1 MKDTKLRDILD
12 YEFLSS
18 LDISDDYR
26 KISYKKTKGNYKENR
41 YDSNLWIYD
50 NETCE
55 NYQITD
61 DNKAQISAFNKD
73 SNLVYKKESTD
84 EANLFYVKDG
94 TGLGHE
100 YFSIDKDVEMIKHL
114 HDDLFLLKAKD
125 KISKDEKE
133 NDKENSYF
141 KEIDKLPFYL
151 NGLGFIKDRDSA
163 LYFYDASKDSLELIK
178 DLKTEDNLSFVD
190 INKDSS
196 KILLLRGNYT
206 DNSVM
211 ELKEDLLLLD
221 TKSGEITLLIENEFS
236 YYTARFIEDKIIFVA
251 TDMKKGGVNE
261 DCFIYSANFEGKYE
275 KISPDDFDMAF
286 GNSIGTDARFGS
298 SRTFAVKD
306 DRLYF
311 VVTDYEKSK
320 LLSISLD
327 GEIREEI
334 PEGVEDFVLADDDI
348 FYLAMGPDTLAELK
362 KNSTGKTLIEN
373 KVPTEVHPIETFDF
387 ISNGDELT
395 GYVLLPKDF
404 DKNKKYPTLLS
415 VHGGPKTEFSDV
427 FHHEHQMF
435 ASAGYMVIYT
445 NPHGSSGR
453 GVKFSDIRGRY
464 GDIDYDD
471 LMTFTDLAI
480 EKYPQIDTEKMGVY
494 GGSYGGF
501 MTNWTI
507 GHTDRFAAACAQR
520 SISNWTSFYG
530 VSDIGYYFAPDQT
543 ASDMWDSLDKM
554 WDQSPIKYAPNVT
567 TPTLFI
573 HSDEDY
579 RCPLEQGLQMYT
591 RIKENSTDT
600 KMYIFHGEN
609 HELSRS
615 GKPKGRI
622 KRLRAI
628 KEWFDKYLKD
638 ESKQA

>member
-26 KISYKKTKGNYKENR
+26 KISYKKTIGNYKENR

-50 NETCE
+50 TETNE
-55 NYQITD
+55 NYQISD
-61 DNKAQISAFNKD
+61 DNKASISTFNKD
-73 SNLVYKKESTD
+73 SNIVYKKESTD
-84 EANLFYVKDG
+84 ESDIFYVKDG
-94 TGLGHE
+94 TGLGHK
-100 YFSIDKDVEMIKHL
+100 YFAIDKDVDMIKHL
-114 HDDLFLLKAKD
+114 GDDLFLLKAKD
-125 KISKDEKE
+125 KISKEEKE
-133 NDKENSYF
+133 KEKEDSYF
-141 KEIDKLPFYL
+141 KEVDKLPFYL
-151 NGLGFIKDRDSA
+151 NGQGFIKDRDSA
-163 LYFYDASKDSLELIK
+163 LYFYDRENDKLELIK
-178 DLKTEDNLSFVD
+178 DLKAEDNLYFVD
-190 INKDSS
+190 INEDSS
-196 KILLLRGNYT
+196 KILLLRGNFT

-221 TKSGEITLLIENEFS
+221 TKSGEMTLLIENEFS
-236 YYTARFIEDKIIFVA
+236 YYTARFIEDRIIFVA

-261 DCFIYSANFEGKYE
+261 DCFIYSADFEGTYE

-298 SRTFAVKD
+298 SSTFAVKD

-311 VVTDYEKSK
+311 VVTDFEKSK
-320 LLSISLD
+320 LLSISLAGD
-327 GEIREEI
+327 IREEI
-334 PEGVEDFVLADDDI
+334 SEGVEDFVLADDDI
-348 FYLAMGPDTLAELK
+348 YYFAMGADSLSELK
-362 KNSTGKTLIEN
+362 KKSTGETLIAN
-373 KVPTEVHPIETFDF
+373 KVPSEVLPIETFDF
-387 ISNGDELT
+387 VSNGDELT
-395 GYVLLPKDF
+395 GYVLLPTDF

-415 VHGGPKTEFSDV
+415 VHGGPKTEFSDI

-471 LMTFTDLAI
+471 LMTFADLAI

-507 GHTDRFAAACAQR
+507 GHTDRFAAACSQR

-543 ASDMWDSLDKM
+543 ASNMWNDLDKM
-554 WDQSPIKYAPNVT
+554 WDQSPIKYAPKVT

-591 RIKENSTDT
+591 KIKENGTDT

-622 KRLRAI
+622 KRLEAI

>member
-50 NETCE
+50 TETCE
-55 NYQITD
+55 NYQISD
-61 DNKAQISAFNKD
+61 DNKASISTFNKD
-73 SNLVYKKESTD
+73 SNIVYKKESSD
-84 EANLFYVKDG
+84 ESDVFYVKDG
-94 TGLGHE
+94 TGLGHK
-100 YFSIDKDVEMIKHL
+100 YFSIDKDVDMIKHL
-114 HDDLFLLKAKD
+114 GDDIFLLKAKD
-125 KISKDEKE
+125 KLGKEEKE
-133 NDKENSYF
+133 KDKEDSYF

-163 LYFYDASKDSLELIK
+163 LYFYDRENDKLRLIK
-178 DLKTEDNLSFVD
+178 DFKADDNLSFVD
-190 INKDSS
+190 INEDNS
-196 KILLLRGNYT
+196 KIILLRGNFT
-206 DNSVM
+206 DNSIM

-236 YYTARFIEDKIIFVA
+236 YYTARFIEDRIIFVA
-251 TDMKKGGVNE
+251 SDMKKGGVNE
-261 DCFIYSANFEGKYE
+261 DSFIYSSDFEGSYE
-275 KISPDDFDMAF
+275 RVTVDDFDMAF

-298 SRTFAVKD
+298 SKTFAVRN

-311 VVTDYEKSK
+311 VVTDFEKSK
-320 LLSISLD
+320 LLSTSLAGD
-327 GEIREEI
+327 IREEI

-348 FYLAMGPDTLAELK
+348 YYLAMGRDSLAELK
-362 KNSTGKTLIEN
+362 SKNTGETLIEN
-373 KVPTEVHPIETFDF
+373 KVPTDVLSIETFDF
-387 ISNGDELT
+387 TSNGDELT

-415 VHGGPKTEFSDV
+415 VHGGPKTEFSDI

-453 GVKFSDIRGRY
+453 GVKFSDIRGSY

-471 LMTFTDLAI
+471 LMAFTDLAI

-507 GHTDRFAAACAQR
+507 GHTDRFAAACSQR

-543 ASDMWDSLDKM
+543 ASDMWTDLNKM
-554 WDQSPIKYAPNVT
+554 WDQSPIKYAPNIT

-591 RIKENSTDT
+591 RIKENGTDT

-622 KRLRAI
+622 KRLEAI

>member
-18 LDISDDYR
+18 LDISNDYR
-26 KISYKKTKGNYKENR
+26 KISYTKTKGNYKENR

-61 DNKAQISAFNKD
+61 DKKATISAFNKD

-84 EANLFYVKDG
+84 EADIFYVKDG

-163 LYFYDASKDSLELIK
+163 LYFYDASKNRLELIK

-236 YYTARFIEDKIIFVA
+236 YYTVRFIEDKIIFVA

-334 PEGVEDFVLADDDI
+334 PEGVEDFVLGDDDI

-362 KNSTGKTLIEN
+362 RNSTGKTLIEN

-591 RIKENSTDT
+591 RIKENGTDT

>member
-26 KISYKKTKGNYKENR
+26 KISYKKTIGNYKENR

-50 NETCE
+50 TETNE

-61 DNKAQISAFNKD
+61 DNKASISAFNKD

-84 EANLFYVKDG
+84 ESDIFYVKDG
-94 TGLGHE
+94 TGLGHK
-100 YFSIDKDVEMIKHL
+100 YFSIDKDVEMLKHL
-114 HDDLFLLKAKD
+114 GDDLFLVKAKEKKSKED
-125 KISKDEKE
+125 KEK
-133 NDKENSYF
+133 DKENSYF

-163 LYFYDASKDSLELIK
+163 LYFYDRENDKLELIK
-178 DLKTEDNLSFVD
+178 ELKADDNLSFVD
-190 INKDSS
+190 INEDNS
-196 KILLLRGNYT
+196 KILLLRGNST

-221 TKSGEITLLIENEFS
+221 TKSGEITPLIENEFS
-236 YYTARFIEDKIIFVA
+236 YYTARFIEDRIIFVA

-261 DCFIYSANFEGKYE
+261 DCFIYSSDFEGSYE
-275 KISPDDFDMAF
+275 KISPRDFDMAF

-298 SRTFAVKD
+298 SKTFAVRN

-311 VVTDYEKSK
+311 VVTDFEKSK
-320 LLSISLD
+320 LLSTSLAGD
-327 GEIREEI
+327 IREEI

-348 FYLAMGPDTLAELK
+348 YYLAMGRDSLAELK
-362 KNSTGKTLIEN
+362 SKNTEETLISN
-373 KVPTEVHPIETFDF
+373 KVPSEVLPIETFDF
-387 ISNGDELT
+387 TSNGDELT

-404 DKNKKYPTLLS
+404 DENKKYPTILS
-415 VHGGPKTEFSDV
+415 VHGGPKTEFSDI

-480 EKYPQIDTEKMGVY
+480 EKHPQIDTEKMGVY

-507 GHTDRFAAACAQR
+507 GHTDRFAAACSQR

-543 ASDMWDSLDKM
+543 ASDMWTDLNKM

-591 RIKENSTDT
+591 RIKENGTDT

-638 ESKQA
+638 E

>member
-50 NETCE
+50 TETQE
-55 NYQITD
+55 NYQISD
-61 DNKAQISAFNKD
+61 DNKASISTFNKD
-73 SNLVYKKESTD
+73 SNIVYKKESTD
-84 EANLFYVKDG
+84 ESDVFYIKDG
-94 TGLGHE
+94 TGLGHK
-100 YFSIDKDVEMIKHL
+100 YFSIDEDVDMIKHL
-114 HDDLFLLKAKD
+114 GDDIFLLRAKD
-125 KISKDEKE
+125 KLGKEEKE
-133 NDKENSYF
+133 KDKEDSYF

-163 LYFYDASKDSLELIK
+163 LYFYDRENDKLELIK
-178 DLKTEDNLSFVD
+178 ELKADDNLSFVD
-190 INKDSS
+190 INEDNS
-196 KILLLRGNYT
+196 KILLLRGNST

-221 TKSGEITLLIENEFS
+221 TKSGEITPLIENEFS
-236 YYTARFIEDKIIFVA
+236 YYTARFIEDRIIFVA

-261 DCFIYSANFEGKYE
+261 DCFIYSSDFEGSYE
-275 KISPDDFDMAF
+275 KISPRDFDMAF

-298 SRTFAVKD
+298 SKTFAVRN

-311 VVTDYEKSK
+311 VVTDFEKSK
-320 LLSISLD
+320 LLSTSLAGD
-327 GEIREEI
+327 IREEI

-348 FYLAMGPDTLAELK
+348 YYLAMGRDSLAELK
-362 KNSTGKTLIEN
+362 SKNTEETLIAN
-373 KVPTEVHPIETFDF
+373 KVPSEVLPIETFDF
-387 ISNGDELT
+387 TSNGDELT

-404 DKNKKYPTLLS
+404 DENKKYPTILS
-415 VHGGPKTEFSDV
+415 VHGGPKTEFSDI

-480 EKYPQIDTEKMGVY
+480 EEYPQIDTEKMGVY

-501 MTNWTI
+501 MTNWII
-507 GHTDRFAAACAQR
+507 GHTDRFAAACSQR

-543 ASDMWDSLDKM
+543 ASDMWTDLNKM

-591 RIKENSTDT
+591 KIKENGTDT

>member
-18 LDISDDYR
+18 LDISNDYR
-26 KISYKKTKGNYKENR
+26 KISYTKTKGNYKENR

-84 EANLFYVKDG
+84 ETDVFYVKDG

-163 LYFYDASKDSLELIK
+163 LYFYDASKDRLELIK

-236 YYTARFIEDKIIFVA
+236 YYTVRFIEDKIIFVA

-334 PEGVEDFVLADDDI
+334 PEGVEDFVLGDDDI

-415 VHGGPKTEFSDV
+415 VHGGPKTEFSDI

-480 EKYPQIDTEKMGVY
+480 EEYPQIDTEKMGVY

-507 GHTDRFAAACAQR
+507 GHTDRFAAACSQR

-543 ASDMWDSLDKM
+543 ASDMWTDLNKM

>member
-18 LDISDDYR
+18 LDISNDYR
-26 KISYKKTKGNYKENR
+26 KISYTKTKGNYKENR

-84 EANLFYVKDG
+84 ETDVFYVKDG

-163 LYFYDASKDSLELIK
+163 LYFYDASKDRLELIK

-190 INKDSS
+190 INDDNS
-196 KILLLRGNYT
+196 KILLLRGKYT

-236 YYTARFIEDKIIFVA
+236 YYTVRFIEDKIIFVA

-334 PEGVEDFVLADDDI
+334 PEGVEDFVLGDDDI

-362 KNSTGKTLIEN
+362 RNSTGKTLIEN

-404 DKNKKYPTLLS
+404 DKNMKYPTLLS
-415 VHGGPKTEFSDV
+415 VHGGPKTEFSDI

-453 GVKFSDIRGRY
+453 GVKFSDIRGSY

-554 WDQSPIKYAPNVT
+554 WDQSPIKYAPYIT

-591 RIKENSTDT
+591 RIKENGTDT

-622 KRLRAI
+622 KRLEAI

-638 ESKQA
+638 ESK

>member
-50 NETCE
+50 TETQE
-55 NYQITD
+55 NYQISD
-61 DNKAQISAFNKD
+61 DNKASISTFNKD
-73 SNLVYKKESTD
+73 SNIVYKKESTD
-84 EANLFYVKDG
+84 ESDVFYIKDG
-94 TGLGHE
+94 TGLGHK
-100 YFSIDKDVEMIKHL
+100 YFSIDKDVDMIKHL
-114 HDDLFLLKAKD
+114 GDDIFLLRAKD
-125 KISKDEKE
+125 KLGKEEKE
-133 NDKENSYF
+133 KDKEDSYF

-163 LYFYDASKDSLELIK
+163 LYFYDRENDKLELIK
-178 DLKTEDNLSFVD
+178 ELKADDNLSFVD
-190 INKDSS
+190 INEDNS
-196 KILLLRGNYT
+196 KILLLMGNFT

-221 TKSGEITLLIENEFS
+221 TKSGEITPLIENEFS
-236 YYTARFIEDKIIFVA
+236 YYTARFIEDRIIFVA

-261 DCFIYSANFEGKYE
+261 DCFIYSSDFEGSYE
-275 KISPDDFDMAF
+275 KISPRDFDMAF

-298 SRTFAVKD
+298 SKTFAVRN

-311 VVTDYEKSK
+311 VVTDFEKSK
-320 LLSISLD
+320 LLSTSLAGD
-327 GEIREEI
+327 IREEI

-348 FYLAMGPDTLAELK
+348 YYLAMGADSLAELK
-362 KNSTGKTLIEN
+362 SKNTEETLIAN
-373 KVPTEVHPIETFDF
+373 KVPSEVLPIETFDF
-387 ISNGDELT
+387 TSNGDELT

-404 DKNKKYPTLLS
+404 DENKKYPTILS
-415 VHGGPKTEFSDV
+415 VHGGPKTEFSDI

-480 EKYPQIDTEKMGVY
+480 EEYPQIDTEKMGVY

-507 GHTDRFAAACAQR
+507 GHTDRFAAACSQR

-543 ASDMWDSLDKM
+543 ASDMWTDLNKM

-591 RIKENSTDT
+591 KIKENGTDT

>member
-18 LDISDDYR
+18 LDISNDYR
-26 KISYKKTKGNYKENR
+26 KISYTKTKGNYKENK

-50 NETCE
+50 TETCE

-61 DNKAQISAFNKD
+61 DKKATISAFNKD

-84 EANLFYVKDG
+84 EADIFYVKDG

>member
-26 KISYKKTKGNYKENR
+26 KISYKKTIGNYKENR

-50 NETCE
+50 TQTNE
-55 NYQITD
+55 NYQISD
-61 DNKAQISAFNKD
+61 DNKEQISTFNKD
-73 SNLVYKKESTD
+73 SDIVYKKESTD
-84 EANLFYVKDG
+84 ESDVFYVKDG

-100 YFSIDKDVEMIKHL
+100 YFSIDKDVDMIKHL
-114 HDDLFLLKAKD
+114 GDDLFLLKAKD
-125 KISKDEKE
+125 KISKE
-133 NDKENSYF
+133 DKEKDKEDSYF

-163 LYFYDASKDSLELIK
+163 LYFYDRENDKLELIK
-178 DLKTEDNLSFVD
+178 DLKAKDNLSFVD
-190 INKDSS
+190 INEDSS
-196 KILLLRGNYT
+196 KILLLRGNFT

-221 TKSGEITLLIENEFS
+221 TKSGEMTLLIENEFS
-236 YYTARFIEDKIIFVA
+236 YYTARFIEDRIIFVA

-261 DCFIYSANFEGKYE
+261 DSFIYSADFEGSYE
-275 KISPDDFDMAF
+275 KLSGDDFDMAF

-298 SRTFAVKD
+298 SRTFDVKG

-311 VVTDYEKSK
+311 VVTDFEKSK
-320 LLSISLD
+320 LLSISLAGD
-327 GEIREEI
+327 IREEI
-334 PEGVEDFVLADDDI
+334 SEGVEDFILADNDI
-348 FYLAMGPDTLAELK
+348 YYLAMGRDSLSELK
-362 KNSTGKTLIEN
+362 KKSTGETLIAN
-373 KVPTEVHPIETFDF
+373 KVPSEVHPIETFDF
-387 ISNGDELT
+387 ITNGDELT

-404 DKNKKYPTLLS
+404 DKKKKYPTLLS
-415 VHGGPKTEFSDV
+415 VHGGPKTEFSDI

-501 MTNWTI
+501 MTNWII
-507 GHTDRFAAACAQR
+507 GHTDRFAVACSQR

-543 ASDMWDSLDKM
+543 ASDMWVDLDKI

-591 RIKENSTDT
+591 RIKENGTDT

-622 KRLRAI
+622 KRLEAI

>member
-18 LDISDDYR
+18 LDISNDYR
-26 KISYKKTKGNYKENR
+26 KISYTKTKGNYKENK

-50 NETCE
+50 TETCE

-61 DNKAQISAFNKD
+61 DKKATISAFNKD

-84 EANLFYVKDG
+84 EADIFYVKDG

-163 LYFYDASKDSLELIK
+163 LYFYDASKDRLELIK

-221 TKSGEITLLIENEFS
+221 TKSGEITLLIENKFS
-236 YYTARFIEDKIIFVA
+236 YYTARFIEDRIIFVA

-261 DCFIYSANFEGKYE
+261 DFFIYSANFEGKYE

>member
-50 NETCE
+50 TETQE
-55 NYQITD
+55 NYQISD
-61 DNKAQISAFNKD
+61 DNKASISTFNKD
-73 SNLVYKKESTD
+73 SNIAYKKESTD
-84 EANLFYVKDG
+84 ESDVFYIKDG
-94 TGLGHE
+94 TGLGHK
-100 YFSIDKDVEMIKHL
+100 YFSIDKDVDMIKHL
-114 HDDLFLLKAKD
+114 GDDIFLLRAKD
-125 KISKDEKE
+125 KLGKEEKE
-133 NDKENSYF
+133 KDKEDSYF

-163 LYFYDASKDSLELIK
+163 LYFYDRENDKLELIK
-178 DLKTEDNLSFVD
+178 ELKADDNLSFVD
-190 INKDSS
+190 INEDNS
-196 KILLLRGNYT
+196 KILLLMGNFT

-221 TKSGEITLLIENEFS
+221 TKSGEITPLIENEFS
-236 YYTARFIEDKIIFVA
+236 YYTARFIEDRIIFVA

-261 DCFIYSANFEGKYE
+261 DCFIYSSDFEGSYE
-275 KISPDDFDMAF
+275 KISPRDFDMAF

-298 SRTFAVKD
+298 SKTFAVRN

-311 VVTDYEKSK
+311 VVTDFEKSK
-320 LLSISLD
+320 LLSTSLAGD
-327 GEIREEI
+327 IREEI

-348 FYLAMGPDTLAELK
+348 YYLAMGADSLAELK
-362 KNSTGKTLIEN
+362 SKNTEETLIAN
-373 KVPTEVHPIETFDF
+373 KVPSEVLPIETFDF
-387 ISNGDELT
+387 TSNGDELT

-404 DKNKKYPTLLS
+404 DENKKYPTILS
-415 VHGGPKTEFSDV
+415 VHGGPKTEFSDI

-480 EKYPQIDTEKMGVY
+480 EEYPQIDTEKMGVY

-507 GHTDRFAAACAQR
+507 GHTDRFAAACSQR

-543 ASDMWDSLDKM
+543 ASDMWTDLNKM

-591 RIKENSTDT
+591 KIKENGTDT

>member
-26 KISYKKTKGNYKENR
+26 KISYKKTIGNYKENR

-50 NETCE
+50 TETNE
-55 NYQITD
+55 NYQISD
-61 DNKAQISAFNKD
+61 DNKEQISTFNKD
-73 SNLVYKKESTD
+73 SNIVYKKESTD
-84 EANLFYVKDG
+84 ESDIFYVKDG

-100 YFSIDKDVEMIKHL
+100 YFAIDKDVDMIKHL
-114 HDDLFLLKAKD
+114 GDDLFLLKAKD
-125 KISKDEKE
+125 KISKEEKE
-133 NDKENSYF
+133 KEKEDSCF
-141 KEIDKLPFYL
+141 KEVDKLPFYL
-151 NGLGFIKDRDSA
+151 NGQGFIKDRDSA
-163 LYFYDASKDSLELIK
+163 LYFYDRENDKLELIK
-178 DLKTEDNLSFVD
+178 DLKAEDNLYFVD
-190 INKDSS
+190 INEDNS
-196 KILLLRGNYT
+196 KILLLRGNFT

-221 TKSGEITLLIENEFS
+221 TKSGEMTLLIEDEFS
-236 YYTARFIEDKIIFVA
+236 YYTARFIEDRIIFVA

-261 DCFIYSANFEGKYE
+261 DSFIYSADYKGSYE
-275 KISPDDFDMAF
+275 KLSGDDFDIAF

-298 SRTFAVKD
+298 SRTFDVKY

-311 VVTDYEKSK
+311 VVTDFEKSK
-320 LLSISLD
+320 LLSISLAGD
-327 GEIREEI
+327 IREEI
-334 PEGVEDFVLADDDI
+334 SEGVEDFILADDDI
-348 FYLAMGPDTLAELK
+348 YYFAMGADSLSELK
-362 KNSTGKTLIEN
+362 KKSTGETLIAN
-373 KVPTEVHPIETFDF
+373 KVPSDVLPIETFDF
-387 ISNGDELT
+387 TSNGDELT

-404 DKNKKYPTLLS
+404 DKKKKYPTLLS
-415 VHGGPKTEFSDV
+415 VHGGPKTEFSDI

-435 ASAGYMVIYT
+435 ASAGYIVIYT

-507 GHTDRFAAACAQR
+507 GHTDRFAAACSQR

-543 ASDMWDSLDKM
+543 ASDMWDNLDKM
-554 WDQSPIKYAPNVT
+554 WDQSPIKYAPKVT

-591 RIKENSTDT
+591 RIKENGTDT

-622 KRLRAI
+622 KRLEAI

>member
-18 LDISDDYR
+18 LDISNDYR
-26 KISYKKTKGNYKENR
+26 KISYTKTKGNYKENR

-84 EANLFYVKDG
+84 EADIFYVKDG

-100 YFSIDKDVEMIKHL
+100 YFSIDKDVDMIKHL
-114 HDDLFLLKAKD
+114 GDDLFLVKTKD
-125 KISKDEKE
+125 KKSKEDKEK
-133 NDKENSYF
+133 DKENSYF

-163 LYFYDASKDSLELIK
+163 LYFYDASKDRLELIK

-190 INKDSS
+190 INNDSS

-327 GEIREEI
+327 GDIREEI
-334 PEGVEDFVLADDDI
+334 SEGVEDFVLADDDI

-404 DKNKKYPTLLS
+404 DKTKKYPTLLS

-480 EKYPQIDTEKMGVY
+480 EKYPQIDIEKMGVY

-543 ASDMWDSLDKM
+543 ASDMWNDLDKM
-554 WDQSPIKYAPNVT
+554 WDQSPIKYAPKVT

-579 RCPLEQGLQMYT
+579 RCPLEQGMQMYT
-591 RIKENSTDT
+591 RIKENGTDT

-622 KRLRAI
+622 KRLEAI

-638 ESKQA
+638 ESK

>member
-18 LDISDDYR
+18 LDISNDYR
-26 KISYKKTKGNYKENR
+26 KISYTKTKGNYKENK

-50 NETCE
+50 TETCE

-61 DNKAQISAFNKD
+61 DKKATISAFNKD

-84 EANLFYVKDG
+84 EADIFYVKDG

-453 GVKFSDIRGRY
+453 GIKFSDIRGKY

-507 GHTDRFAAACAQR
+507 GHTDRFAAACSQR

-543 ASDMWDSLDKM
+543 ASDMWDNLDKM
-554 WDQSPIKYAPNVT
+554 WDQSPIKYVPNVT

-622 KRLRAI
+622 KRLEAI

-638 ESKQA
+638 ESK

>member
-18 LDISDDYR
+18 LDISNDYR
-26 KISYKKTKGNYKENR
+26 KISYTKTKGNYKENR

-84 EANLFYVKDG
+84 ETDVFYVKDG

-163 LYFYDASKDSLELIK
+163 LYFYDASKDRLELIK

-190 INKDSS
+190 INDDNS
-196 KILLLRGNYT
+196 KILLLRGKYT

-236 YYTARFIEDKIIFVA
+236 YYTVRFIEDKIIFVA

-404 DKNKKYPTLLS
+404 DKTKKYPTLLS

-480 EKYPQIDTEKMGVY
+480 EKYPQIDIEKMGVY

-530 VSDIGYYFAPDQT
+530 VSDIGYYFATDQT
-543 ASDMWDSLDKM
+543 ASDMWNDLDKM
-554 WDQSPIKYAPNVT
+554 WDQSPIKYAPKVT

-579 RCPLEQGLQMYT
+579 RCPLEQGMQMYT
-591 RIKENSTDT
+591 RIKENGTDT

-622 KRLRAI
+622 KRLEAI

-638 ESKQA
+638 ESK

>member
-18 LDISDDYR
+18 LYISNDYR
-26 KISYKKTKGNYKENR
+26 KISYTKTKGNYKENK

-50 NETCE
+50 TETCE

-61 DNKAQISAFNKD
+61 DKKATISAFNKD

-84 EANLFYVKDG
+84 EADIFYVKDG

>member
-18 LDISDDYR
+18 LDISNDYR
-26 KISYKKTKGNYKENR
+26 KISYTKTKGNYKENK

-50 NETCE
+50 TETCE

-61 DNKAQISAFNKD
+61 DKKATISAFNKD

-84 EANLFYVKDG
+84 EADIFYVKDG

-404 DKNKKYPTLLS
+404 DKTKKYPTLLS

-530 VSDIGYYFAPDQT
+530 VSDIGYYFATDQT
-543 ASDMWDSLDKM
+543 ASDMWNDLDKM
-554 WDQSPIKYAPNVT
+554 WDQSPIKYAPKVT

-579 RCPLEQGLQMYT
+579 RCPLEQGMQMYT
-591 RIKENSTDT
+591 RIKENGTDT

-622 KRLRAI
+622 KRLEAI

-638 ESKQA
+638 ESK